1 MAATLS
7 LENMFARRK
16 VWTVEVDDSGASTDP
31 IIVDLGQPQGAGLL
45 LIPIAR
51 LLRFGAI
58 LFKSV
63 GTGNTDAFNIFAA
76 TNAAG
81 TGSATTV
88 VSVATATAQ
97 TQNALGDQLVL
108 ECSVEQIREVLPTAT
123 HVGVRV
129 ELATGTDE
137 MIVTAI
143 AEYVDE
149 TSGLTANYIS

>member
-1 MAATLS
+1 MAATATI
-7 LENMFARRK
+7 ENMFARRK

-31 IIVDLGQPQGAGLL
+31 IIVDLGQPQGGGLL

-58 LFKSV
+58 VMKTV

-76 TNAAG
+76 ENAAG
-81 TGSATTV
+81 TTNATTV

-97 TQNALGDQLVL
+97 TQNAINDVLVL
-108 ECSVEQIREVLPTAT
+108 ECTVEQIRESLATAT

-137 MIVTAI
+137 AVVTAI
-143 AEYVDE
+143 AEYIDE
-149 TSGLTANYIS
+149 RSGLTANYIS